1 MHTVEMNAPIVIWIQ
16 TPFAK
21 TQIGMADA
29 MADINRISKLIA
41 QEHVGFA
48 KKHRRGND
56 PSMKV
61 TDIKKSKPQMNV
73 FLQVNAKYE

>member
-1 MHTVEMNAPIVIWIQ
+1 
-16 TPFAK
+16 
-21 TQIGMADA
+21 

-61 TDIKKSKPQMNV
+61 TDIKKSKPRLT
-73 FLQVNAKYE
+73 FILQVNAKYK

>member
-29 MADINRISKLIA
+29 MADINHILRLIA
-41 QEHVGFA
+41 QEHVGSA
-48 KKHRRGND
+48 KKHRHGNEA
-56 PSMKV
+56 SIKV
-61 TDIKKSKPQMNV
+61 TDIRKSMPQIDV
-73 FLQVNAKYE
+73 